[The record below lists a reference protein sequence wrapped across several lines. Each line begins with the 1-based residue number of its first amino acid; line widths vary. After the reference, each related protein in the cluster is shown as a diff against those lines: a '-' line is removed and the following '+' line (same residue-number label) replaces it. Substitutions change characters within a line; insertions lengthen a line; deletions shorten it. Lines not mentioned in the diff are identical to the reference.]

1 MIPTPTTTEETTSTT
16 IIPDSTT
23 LSTIYQK
30 LSDMENEVKTIR
42 NMDHNS
48 AIHADVKSEV
58 PTVVKE
64 YLGTSLDD
72 ALHKA
77 VERHTTELVKE
88 HSVLADVTNVL
99 QQQQKPQRSVA
110 DIRKIKMEQ
119 TETKSFEQN
128 FKHKALYHALMESIL
143 EDEDAMD
150 KGVADKLKKRKPA
163 DTDRDEGPPAGSN
176 QGLKRKKTG
185 KEPEQ
190 SKKDKSTGTSKGTTK
205 SQPKSTGKSTQAEDT
220 VFEARDT

>member
-16 IIPDSTT
+16 VIPDSTT

-42 NMDHNS
+42 NVDHNS

-58 PTVVKE
+58 PTFVKE

-88 HSVLADVTNVL
+88 HSVLADVIDVL
-99 QQQQKPQRSVA
+99 QQQQKPQKSVA
-110 DIRKIKMEQ
+110 DIRKIKMKQ
-119 TETKSFEQN
+119 
-128 FKHKALYHALMESIL
+128 HKALYHALMESIL

-150 KGVADKLKKRKPA
+150 KGVADKLKKRKPT

-185 KEPEQ
+185 KEPEP

-205 SQPKSTGKSTQAEDT
+205 SQPKSTGKSTQIEDT